1 MNALTRD
8 LIKLVDIAEKDQKTR
23 EERSA
28 DDRKFR
34 EKLHLM
40 PPVGWLND
48 PNGLCQFQGIYHAF
62 FQYSPFDAEGGVK
75 MWGHYISKNMID
87 WEYQGT
93 ALYPNQPFD
102 CHGVYS
108 GSAFIEDGKMY
119 LYYTGNVKLED
130 GEYDY
135 IRNGREGNT
144 VLVVSKDGKTFGQK
158 KELMR
163 NTDYPADLTCHVR
176 DPKVW
181 KEQDTYYMVQ
191 GARTKE
197 DVGQVL
203 VFESKDKINW
213 KFRNRVESEEP
224 FGYMWECPD
233 YFEVGV
239 KKILSAS
246 VQGLEGGV
254 WDDRNVYQSGYFE
267 VDGDILGDY
276 KLSEYHLWDYGF
288 DYYAPQSFETE
299 DGRRIHISWMG
310 MPDCEEY
317 TNPTIQT
324 GWQHCFTFPREI
336 FEKDGKICQRPVRE
350 LEEKKTLISSVEGML
365 EGNGYPV
372 YELNISDISQN
383 QFHVTLSEELI
394 LDYEGGKFRMYFTDQ
409 DKKAVSAGRSMR
421 YVETTEVKNL
431 KILAD
436 TSSVEVFVNDGE
448 YVFSTRYYP
457 EEYKVKAE
465 AKGAGIALY
474 NVIE

>member
-1 MNALTRD
+1 
-8 LIKLVDIAEKDQKTR
+8 
-23 EERSA
+23 
-28 DDRKFR
+28 
-34 EKLHLM
+34 
-40 PPVGWLND
+40 
-48 PNGLCQFQGIYHAF
+48 
-62 FQYSPFDAEGGVK
+62 
-75 MWGHYISKNMID
+75 MWGHYTSKDMIK

-93 ALYPNQPFD
+93 ALYPDQPFD

-135 IRNGREGNT
+135 IRIGREGNT
-144 VLVVSKDGKTFGQK
+144 VLVITEDGKTFGKK

-163 NTDYPADLTCHVR
+163 NSDYPDDLTCHVR

-181 KEQDTYYMVQ
+181 KENGTYYMVQ
-191 GARTKE
+191 GARTNE

-203 VFESKDKINW
+203 VFESEDKVNW
-213 KFRNRVESEEP
+213 KFRNRVESEKP

-233 YFEVGV
+233 YFKIGD
-239 KKILSAS
+239 KKLLSTS
-246 VQGLEGGV
+246 VQGLEGGI
-254 WDDRNVYQSGYFE
+254 WEDRNVYQSGYFE
-267 VDGDILGDY
+267 IEGDILGEY

-317 TNPTIQT
+317 SNPTIQT

-336 FEKDGKICQRPVRE
+336 FEKDGKICQRPIRE
-350 LEEKKTLISSVEGML
+350 LEEKKHLVSDVKGML
-365 EGNGYPV
+365 AGEGYPV
-372 YELNISDISQN
+372 YEMTISDITKN
-383 QFHVTLSEELI
+383 RFKVILSEKLI
-394 LDYEGGKFRMYFTDQ
+394 LDYADGKFRMHFTDQ
-409 DKKAVSAGRSMR
+409 DKTSVSSGRSMR
-421 YVETTEVKNL
+421 YVEVEEVKNL

-457 EEYKVKAE
+457 EGSTDYVVRNYVTKYQSEIPIIERRSPYIKRKSFSREIFKRYMV
-465 AKGAGIALY
+465 IFNT
-474 NVIE
+474 NVCNRSCQWQVLCMQEIQIFFKINAFVYRNMFFYRIN

>member
-1 MNALTRD
+1 
-8 LIKLVDIAEKDQKTR
+8 
-23 EERSA
+23 
-28 DDRKFR
+28 
-34 EKLHLM
+34 
-40 PPVGWLND
+40 
-48 PNGLCQFQGIYHAF
+48 
-62 FQYSPFDAEGGVK
+62 
-75 MWGHYISKNMID
+75 MWGHYTSKDMIK

-93 ALYPNQPFD
+93 ALYPDQPFD

-135 IRNGREGNT
+135 IRTGREGNT
-144 VLVVSKDGKTFGQK
+144 VLVITEDGKTFGKK

-163 NTDYPADLTCHVR
+163 NSDYPDDLTCHVR

-181 KEQDTYYMVQ
+181 KENGTYYMVQ
-191 GARTKE
+191 GARTNE

-203 VFESKDKINW
+203 VFESEDKVNW
-213 KFRNRVESEEP
+213 KFRNRVESEKP

-233 YFEVGV
+233 YFKIGD
-239 KKILSAS
+239 KKLLSTS
-246 VQGLEGGV
+246 VQGLEGGI
-254 WDDRNVYQSGYFE
+254 WEDRNVYQSGYFE
-267 VDGDILGDY
+267 IEGDILGEY

-317 TNPTIQT
+317 SNPTIQT

-336 FEKDGKICQRPVRE
+336 FEKDGKICQRPIRE
-350 LEEKKTLISSVEGML
+350 LEEKKHLVSDVKGML
-365 EGNGYPV
+365 AGEGYPV
-372 YELNISDISQN
+372 YEMTISDITKN
-383 QFHVTLSEELI
+383 RFKVILSEKLI
-394 LDYEGGKFRMYFTDQ
+394 MDYADGKFRMHFTDQ
-409 DKKAVSAGRSMR
+409 DKTSVSSGRSMR
-421 YVETTEVKNL
+421 YVEVEEVENL

-457 EEYKVKAE
+457 EVYKLQAE
-465 AKGAGIALY
+465 AVGAQITLSE
-474 NVIE
+474 IM